1 MLDNLIQCSDSG
13 IIDGMNKTTTKN
25 TVKLTEKTVKL
36 LPLPDTVVKIPDE
49 KGLYLYVTPKGL
61 KSWRY
66 DYRAG
71 GKRATVTFGRYPDVS
86 LAEARRK
93 HLEARS
99 NLANG
104 GDPAREKKVEK
115 LVRQNLLVNT
125 FDDVAKAWFDGKA
138 ARRSG
143 VWRDTHSL
151 YLKRD
156 LSPSLGTLPLAEIS
170 GETLLAVLEKC
181 RAKRGS
187 KTADRV
193 RQTAVQVFDYGKR
206 KLKVTYNVARGLVGW
221 TDGDMPAK
229 EHRAWLKAS
238 ELPAFL
244 AKVDEYSGYLTTK
257 FAATLLLL
265 TMVRKRE
272 LTEAKWEEFDLEK
285 AIWVVPAER
294 MKMPTEEKALRH
306 KGHEVPLS
314 VQAVNALQE
323 LRPYCSGSDFLF
335 PSNVSLD
342 KPMSASTLNVM
353 FKRMGYAG
361 LLTPHGMRATASTI
375 LNEKG
380 FRGDVIERQLAHV
393 ERNQVRRAYNHAE
406 FLQDRREMMQAWADY
421 IDEIKSA
428 QPS

>member
-1 MLDNLIQCSDSG
+1 
-13 IIDGMNKTTTKN
+13 MNKTIPKN
-25 TVKLTEKTVKL
+25 TVKLTEKYVKS
-36 LPLPDTVVKIPDE
+36 LPLPEKNVKIPDE
-49 KGLYLYVTPKGL
+49 KGLYLFVTPKGL

-66 DYRAG
+66 DYRLG
-71 GKRATVTFGRYPDVS
+71 GKRATVTFGKFPDVS
-86 LAEARRK
+86 LADARRK

-104 GDPAREKKVEK
+104 GDPARKKKVEK

-125 FDDVAKAWFDGKA
+125 FDDVAKAWFDGKVG
-138 ARRSG
+138 RRSR
-143 VWRDTHSL
+143 VWSDTHSL

-156 LSPSLGTLPLAEIS
+156 LSPSLGTLPLAEIT
-170 GETLLAVLEKC
+170 GEALLAVLEKC
-181 RAKRGS
+181 RTKRGT

-221 TDGDMPAK
+221 AEGEMPGK
-229 EHRAWLKAS
+229 EHRAWLKSA

-244 AKVDEYSGYLTTK
+244 AAVDEYSGYLTTK
-257 FAATLLLL
+257 YAATLLLL
-265 TMVRKRE
+265 TIVRKRE
-272 LTEAKWEEFDLEK
+272 LTEAQWKEFDLEK
-285 AIWVVPAER
+285 AMWVVPAER
-294 MKMPTEEKALRH
+294 MKMPTEEKGRRH

-314 VQAVNALQE
+314 AQAVMALTE

-335 PSNVSLD
+335 PSNVSLE
-342 KPMSASTLNVM
+342 KPMSPSTLNVM

-406 FLQDRREMMQAWADY
+406 FLEERREMMQAWADY
-421 IDEIKSA
+421 LDEIKVA
-428 QPS
+428 QQLPEEAK